1 MTRTAHITR
10 ETKETKIVLTVSIE
24 GTGTSHIATGIP
36 FFDHMLEQ
44 LSRHSG
50 VDIDLQADGDLE
62 VDTHHTVEDVGIALG
77 EAFAIALGDKRG
89 VTRFAD
95 ALVPLDEAL
104 VQVAL
109 DLSGR
114 PFLAYNLQPTSE
126 FIGTFD
132 PQLAEEFWRAIATS
146 GGWTLHIRELESKN
160 AHHLIE
166 ASFKAVAQSLRRA
179 MRIENENGAIP
190 STKGAL

>member
-1 MTRTAHITR
+1 MKRTATLAR
-10 ETKETKIVLTVSIE
+10 QTKETNITLTLTLE
-24 GTGTSHIATGIP
+24 GTGTSSIATGIP

-44 LSRHSG
+44 LSRHSA
-50 VDIDLQADGDLE
+50 VDLELSASGDLE

-77 EAFAIALGDKRG
+77 QAFAQALGDKRG
-89 VTRFAD
+89 VMRFAD

-114 PFLAYNLQPTSE
+114 PFLAYNLKPTAE

-132 PQLAEEFWRAIATS
+132 PQLAEEFWRAIATA

-166 ASFKAVAQSLRRA
+166 ASFKAVAQCLRRA
-179 MRIENENGAIP
+179 IRIENEGGSIP